1 MEGLIVAAVAAL
13 TLGVVGATI
22 MFGINYFY
30 RQEATEGDRVK
41 FMDEF
46 DTTKGTIVK
55 DLGNALEV
63 QCMKPNAYG
72 EIVPTIIVVQRSE
85 IFLF

>member
-1 MEGLIVAAVAAL
+1 MEGLIVAAVIAL
-13 TLGVVGATI
+13 TGGIIFGIVVYT
-22 MFGINYFY
+22 INYFV

-41 FMDEF
+41 FMDGF

-55 DLGNALEV
+55 DLGNKLEV

-72 EIVPTIIVVQRSE
+72 EIVPTIIVVDRAD
-85 IFLF
+85 IFIF